1 MMFFMDQQAWNVD
14 SVGSL
19 KDKVI
24 IVTGGNTGLGFEAAK
39 VFAQKGATVV
49 LACRSIERAQ
59 DAKNKILTDTKNA
72 HIDVMKLDLGSLTSI
87 RNFAQAFKANYT
99 RLDILLNNAGIMTI
113 PYEKTEDGF
122 EKQNGVNHL
131 GHFALT
137 AQLFDLIAKTPSSR
151 IVTVASMAHK
161 YGKMDFDNYLFEHGK
176 YSKIGSYG
184 RSKLSNLLFTY
195 ELARRVEAKGLD
207 IRVMAAHPG
216 VANTELGRYMKKPLL
231 VRPLFW
237 MFSKVASTPYV
248 GALPEIRACLD
259 ESAKNGQYY
268 GPSRERKIKHQPV
281 VVDSNKASHSLEDAK
296 KLWTLS
302 EQLTHVKFKV

>member
-24 IVTGGNTGLGFEAAK
+24 IVTGGNTGLG
-39 VFAQKGATVV
+39 
-49 LACRSIERAQ
+49 
-59 DAKNKILTDTKNA
+59 
-72 HIDVMKLDLGSLTSI
+72 
-87 RNFAQAFKANYT
+87 
-99 RLDILLNNAGIMTI
+99 
-113 PYEKTEDGF
+113 
-122 EKQNGVNHL
+122 
-131 GHFALT
+131 
-137 AQLFDLIAKTPSSR
+137 
-151 IVTVASMAHK
+151 
-161 YGKMDFDNYLFEHGK
+161 
-176 YSKIGSYG
+176 
-184 RSKLSNLLFTY
+184 
-195 ELARRVEAKGLD
+195 
-207 IRVMAAHPG
+207 
-216 VANTELGRYMKKPLL
+216 RYMKKPLL

-237 MFSKVASTPYV
+237 MFSKIASTPYV

-259 ESAKNGQYY
+259 DSAKNGQYY